1 LFQGRNERL
10 LGNWRARTTR
20 NWDTRWDARIAAL
33 LDPDRPAEGDAYERA
48 DAVTSF
54 YQPWRWRWPISWLF
68 GLGTMLALVVPR
80 FRPALA
86 PVGAALVLVVAAAAL
101 DGLVWRFRYPADP
114 AIAVVA
120 AGGLF
125 APLAL
130 VWSAAARYRL
140 ARGGRAHDDAAE
152 LPPLEGD
159 ADVGS
164 VERGAGGR
172 RVDGVVSR

>member
-1 LFQGRNERL
+1 M
-10 LGNWRARTTR
+10 
-20 NWDTRWDARIAAL
+20 
-33 LDPDRPAEGDAYERA
+33 AEGEPYERA

-54 YQPWRWRWPISWLF
+54 FQPWRWRTSISWLF
-68 GLGTMLALVVPR
+68 GLGVVVALAVPR
-80 FRPALA
+80 FRPVLAPAATALA
-86 PVGAALVLVVAAAAL
+86 LVIAAAAL

-130 VWSAAARYRL
+130 AWSALAGYRRRRGDRVGSGPAA
-140 ARGGRAHDDAAE
+140 
-152 LPPLEGD
+152 PPQEGD
-159 ADVGS
+159 TDASS
-164 VERGAGGR
+164 VERGAGRR